1 MYDPVLFAEKFQL
14 ATQSAQK
21 FNPSGGLCGFELEW
35 NLLDHQCRPLM
46 TVGSGPDQQSFVDF
60 LRADCIPPWS
70 KEYSQLEVFNWMI
83 EWATRPYF
91 DPCGAIYEARL
102 FEGMLINALH
112 KAGAPFGE
120 HLYYWHGNLW
130 LPTEV
135 NHQSIPGSWHL
146 AKRRYLERCVDLYGN
161 QLATAGIH
169 TNLSLPDPLFV
180 WDFMYLPAAERGD
193 QHLDNFKSQF
203 YITATRLMRAFAAL
217 FIATSA
223 STPLAARPKDGDY
236 EVVLTEFDSNR
247 NLIFP
252 NPPSLDVPD
261 LYRSL
266 EDYLRISYDLVRSG
280 MRFGNNNWT
289 PVRARS
295 FAEPVER
302 LILMTSKQLHDLY
315 ARGLYAAGQPIQVE
329 EIAHDIEIQN
339 LLARIDLPMARVE
352 IRTDEGGHSLDL
364 DIANLLLKH
373 LLLIRFYADSDFARA
388 FRYDR
393 EDILRARRNEELAAR
408 YGLRGEIENPFTAKP
423 IGMRDFLRWT
433 LEQIHPLAEAFGY
446 VELLTPLMEMATGA
460 PNTAEAIRLRLSKE
474 LGQSQVVP
482 LTLLQSLVE
491 EREAQVKSDLER
503 IVERYHNLHGD
514 EAKFSDFLHRA
525 RDDARQ
531 DKEAPQRFRRRP
543 DAQIELRYPDKTSEI
558 VDLAQK
564 LIRIPSVTMVGERL
578 NEVHR
583 ASTFIYDY
591 ARDYGLDVAYFDKD
605 KYPALLINFPG
616 NPCAPVMLCGHF
628 DVVPPDPDDS
638 QFDARIEGDY
648 LWGRGA
654 ADMKTVVATYFGWMK
669 DTLRKGG
676 QLPPVNLLLIGN
688 EENGE
693 SEPMGTPHVLK
704 ALATGENM
712 PNGYSKDKTQYSAE
726 CLPKILIAG
735 ERTGEKGDELWGEI
749 CNRNR
754 GVMRFDIIARGEKM
768 HSGVSTSK
776 FTNGKLL
783 STDLTERLLLARA
796 GISELMNKYFTLKS
810 ADGWQSQARFPF
822 IQVGT
827 PGIYN
832 ITAGEG
838 VLGVEIRPIPED
850 NLEDFEKDLTNLCA
864 EQSLELVISVKE
876 NGITCNED
884 NPYLQALVKAVENCS
899 GTEVKL
905 GRKLP
910 GTSAR
915 FAPHGQGVVWG
926 QTGIGPH
933 AANERHYIPSI
944 LPYYQALHTYAEIL
958 LNYPIEK
965 KG

>member
-1 MYDPVLFAEKFQL
+1 MYDPVLFAEKFRL

-21 FNPSGGLCGFELEW
+21 FKPSGGLCGFELEW
-35 NLLDHQCRPLM
+35 NLLDSQCRPLM
-46 TVGSGPDQQSFVDF
+46 TVGSGPDQKSFVDF
-60 LRADCIPPWS
+60 LRDDCVSPWS

-91 DPCGAIYEARL
+91 DPLGAVYEARL
-102 FEGMLINALH
+102 FEGILINAMH
-112 KAGAPFGE
+112 KAGALYNE

-135 NHQSIPGSWHL
+135 NHHSIPGSWHL
-146 AKRRYLERCVDLYGN
+146 AKRRYLEHCVDLYGN
-161 QLATAGIH
+161 KLATTGIH

-180 WDFMYLPAAERGD
+180 WDFMYLPASERGD
-193 QHLDNFKSQF
+193 HHLDNFKSQF
-203 YITATRLMRAFAAL
+203 YITATRLMRAFTAL

-236 EVVLTEFDSNR
+236 EVVVTEFDSVR
-247 NLIFP
+247 NLTFP

-280 MRFGNNNWT
+280 VRFGNNNWT

-315 ARGLYAAGQPIQVE
+315 ARGLYAAGETIQVE

-373 LLLIRFYADSDFARA
+373 LLLVRFYADPDFARA

-393 EDILRARRNEELAAR
+393 EDISRARRNEDLAAR

-433 LEQIHPLAEAFGY
+433 LEQVHPLAEALGY
-446 VELLTPLMEMATGA
+446 VEALTPLKEMATGA
-460 PNTAEAIRLRLSKE
+460 PNTAEALRMRLSKE
-474 LGQSQVVP
+474 LGNSDIVP
-482 LTLLQSLVE
+482 LSLLQTLAE
-491 EREAQVKSDLER
+491 ERETQVKSDIER
-503 IVERYHNLHGD
+503 IVENYHSLQGD
-514 EAKFSDFLHRA
+514 ENKFSDFLHRA

-531 DKEAPQRFRRRP
+531 DAEAPQRFRRRP
-543 DAQIELRYPDKTSEI
+543 DAYIELRYPDKTSEI

-578 NEVHR
+578 KEVHR
-583 ASTFIYDY
+583 ASTFIFDY
-591 ARDYGLDVAYFDKD
+591 VRDYGLDVLYFDKD

-616 NPCAPVMLCGHF
+616 NCCAPVMLSGHF

-638 QFDARIEGDY
+638 QFEPRIDGDY

-654 ADMKTVVATYFGWMK
+654 ADMKTVVATYLVWMK

-676 QLPPVNLLLIGN
+676 KLPPINLLLIGN

-704 ALATGENM
+704 ALASGENM
-712 PNGYSKDKTQYSAE
+712 PNGFSNGNSPFGED
-726 CLPKILIAG
+726 CLPKIMIAG

-754 GVMRFDIIARGEKM
+754 GVMRFDIIARGQKM
-768 HSGVSTSK
+768 HSGVSAAK
-776 FTNGKLL
+776 PANGKSLP
-783 STDLTERLLLARA
+783 TDLTERLLLARS
-796 GISELMNKYFTLKS
+796 GISELMEKYFTLKS
-810 ADGWQSQARFPF
+810 SDGWQSQAKFPF

-838 VLGVEIRPIPED
+838 VLGVEIRPIHED
-850 NLEDFEKDLTNLCA
+850 NLAAFETDLTKLCE
-864 EQSLELVISVKE
+864 EQSLDLVISVKE
-876 NGITCNED
+876 NGITCHES
-884 NPYLQALVKAVENCS
+884 NPYLQSLVKAVEQCS
-899 GTEVKL
+899 GAEIKL

-915 FAPHGQGVVWG
+915 FAPQGQGVVWG

-944 LPYYQALHTYAEIL
+944 LSYYQALQAYAEIL
-958 LNYPIEK
+958 LS
-965 KG
+965 

>member
-21 FNPSGGLCGFELEW
+21 FKPSGGLCGFELEW
-35 NLLDHQCRPLM
+35 NLLDNQCRPLM
-46 TVGSGPDQQSFVDF
+46 TVGSGPDQKSFVDF
-60 LRADCIPPWS
+60 LRDDCISPWS

-91 DPCGAIYEARL
+91 DPLGAVYEARL
-102 FEGMLINALH
+102 FEGILVNALH
-112 KAGAPFGE
+112 KAGSLYNE

-146 AKRRYLERCVDLYGN
+146 AKRRYLEHCVDLYGN
-161 QLATAGIH
+161 KLATTGIH

-180 WDFMYLPAAERGD
+180 WDFMYLPASERGD
-193 QHLDNFKSQF
+193 HHLDNFKSQF

-236 EVVLTEFDSNR
+236 EVVVTEFDSVR
-247 NLIFP
+247 NLTFP

-280 MRFGNNNWT
+280 VRFGNNNWT

-315 ARGLYAAGQPIQVE
+315 ARGLYAAGETIQVE

-352 IRTDEGGHSLDL
+352 IRTDESGHSLDL

-373 LLLIRFYADSDFARA
+373 LLLIRFYADPDFARA

-393 EDILRARRNEELAAR
+393 EDISRARRNEDLAAR
-408 YGLRGEIENPFTAKP
+408 HGLRSEIENPFTAKP

-433 LEQIHPLAEAFGY
+433 LEQVHPLAEALGY
-446 VELLTPLMEMATGA
+446 IEALTPLKEMATGA
-460 PNTAEAIRLRLSKE
+460 PNTAEALRMRLSKE
-474 LGQSQVVP
+474 LGNSEVVP
-482 LTLLQSLVE
+482 LSLLQTLVE
-491 EREAQVKSDLER
+491 EREAQVKSDIER
-503 IVERYHNLHGD
+503 IVENYHSLKGD

-531 DKEAPQRFRRRP
+531 DAEAPQRFRRRP
-543 DAQIELRYPDKTSEI
+543 DAHIELRYPDKTSEI

-578 NEVHR
+578 KEVHR
-583 ASTFIYDY
+583 ASTFIFDY
-591 ARDYGLDVAYFDKD
+591 VRDYGLDVLYFDKD

-616 NPCAPVMLCGHF
+616 NCCAPVMLSGHF

-638 QFDARIEGDY
+638 QFEPRIDGDY

-654 ADMKTVVATYFGWMK
+654 ADMKTVVATYLVWMK

-676 QLPPVNLLLIGN
+676 KLPPINLLLIGN

-704 ALATGENM
+704 ALTSGENM
-712 PNGYSKDKTQYSAE
+712 PNGFSNGNSPYGE
-726 CLPKILIAG
+726 NCLPKIMIAG

-754 GVMRFDIIARGEKM
+754 GVMRFDIIARGQKM
-768 HSGVSTSK
+768 HSGVSAAK
-776 FTNGKLL
+776 PANGKSLP
-783 STDLTERLLLARA
+783 TDLTERLLLARS
-796 GISELMNKYFTLKS
+796 GISELIEKYFTLKS
-810 ADGWQSQARFPF
+810 ADGWQSQAKFPF

-850 NLEDFEKDLTNLCA
+850 NLAAFETDLTKLCE

-876 NGITCNED
+876 NGITCHET
-884 NPYLQALVKAVENCS
+884 NPYLQSLVKAVEQCS
-899 GTEVKL
+899 GAKIKL

-915 FAPHGQGVVWG
+915 FAPQGQGVVWG

-944 LPYYQALHTYAEIL
+944 LPYYQALQAYAEIL
-958 LNYPIEK
+958 LS
-965 KG
+965 

>member
-1 MYDPVLFAEKFQL
+1 MYDPILFAEKLQL
-14 ATQSAQK
+14 AIQSAQK

-46 TVGSGPDQQSFVDF
+46 TVGSGPDQKSFVDF
-60 LRADCIPPWS
+60 LRDDCIAPWS

-91 DPCGAIYEARL
+91 DPRGAVYEARL
-102 FEGMLINALH
+102 FEGILINALH
-112 KAGAPFGE
+112 KAGAPYNE
-120 HLYYWHGNLW
+120 QLYYWHGNLW

-135 NHQSIPGSWHL
+135 NHESIPGSWHL

-161 QLATAGIH
+161 KLATAGIH

-193 QHLDNFKSQF
+193 HHLDNFKSQF
-203 YITATRLMRAFAAL
+203 YITATRLMRAFTAL

-236 EVVLTEFDSNR
+236 EVVLTEFDSMR

-252 NPPSLDVPD
+252 NPASLDVPD

-280 MRFGNNNWT
+280 VRFGNNNWT

-373 LLLIRFYADSDFARA
+373 LLLLRFYADPDFARA

-393 EDILRARRNEELAAR
+393 EDILRARRNEESAAR

-433 LEQIHPLAEAFGY
+433 LEQVHPLAEALGY
-446 VELLTPLMEMATGA
+446 VDALSPLMEMATGA
-460 PNTAEAIRLRLSKE
+460 PNTAEALRLRLSKE
-474 LGQSQVVP
+474 LKESNIVP
-482 LTLLQSLVE
+482 LSLLQTLVE
-491 EREAQVKSDLER
+491 ERQDQIKSDIEH
-503 IVERYHNLHGD
+503 IVEYYHSLQGGE

-525 RDDARQ
+525 RDDARK
-531 DKEAPQRFRRRP
+531 DKEVPQRFRRRP
-543 DAQIELRYPDKTSEI
+543 DAHIELRYPDKTSEI

-564 LIRIPSVTMVGERL
+564 LIRIPSVTTGANERL
-578 NEVHR
+578 NEIHR
-583 ASTFIYDY
+583 ASTFIFDY
-591 ARDYGLDVAYFDKD
+591 ARDYGLDVTYFDKE
-605 KYPALLINFPG
+605 KYPALLISFPG
-616 NPCAPVMLCGHF
+616 NICAPVMLCGHF

-638 QFDARIEGDY
+638 QFDAHIDGEY
-648 LWGRGA
+648 LYGRGS
-654 ADMKTVVATYFGWMK
+654 ADMKSVVATYLVWMK
-669 DTLRKGG
+669 DTLCKGKK
-676 QLPPVNLLLIGN
+676 LPPINLLLIGN

-704 ALATGENM
+704 ALASGENM
-712 PNGYSKDKTQYSAE
+712 PNGVSKAIHSFSEE

-735 ERTGEKGDELWGEI
+735 ERTGERGNELWGEV

-754 GVMRFDIIARGEKM
+754 GVMRFDIIARGEKV
-768 HSGVSTSK
+768 HAG
-776 FTNGKLL
+776 TNIVKPKDGK
-783 STDLTERLLLARA
+783 TAPADLTERLLTARSA
-796 GISELMNKYFTLKS
+796 ISQLIEKHFTLKS
-810 ADGWQSQARFPF
+810 SDGWQSQARFPF

-838 VLGVEIRPIPED
+838 ILGVEIRPIPED
-850 NLEDFEKDLTNLCA
+850 DINAFEEELKALCA
-864 EQSLELVISVKE
+864 DQSLELVISVRE
-876 NGITCNED
+876 NGITCDET
-884 NPYLQALVKAVENCS
+884 NPYLQALVQAVRTCS
-899 GTEVKL
+899 GSEVKL
-905 GRKLP
+905 GKKLP

-926 QTGIGPH
+926 QSGIGPH
-933 AANERHYIPSI
+933 AANECHYIPSI
-944 LPYYQALHTYAEIL
+944 MPYYQALQAYAEIL
-958 LNYPIEK
+958 LR
-965 KG
+965 